1 MKYKRKIITWAI
13 FLIVFVYLVLTI
25 AGLLQDINEKKLQ
38 ELEIRADIEQ
48 KDEEYKKLLEKQK
61 LLQQRDPEYMEELAR
76 ELGMLKEG
84 EIVFEER
91 EN

>member
-1 MKYKRKIITWAI
+1 MM
-13 FLIVFVYLVLTI
+13 I
-25 AGLLQDINEKKLQ
+25 AGLLQDINEKKSQ
-38 ELEIRADIEQ
+38 ELEIKADIEQ
-48 KDEEYKKLLEKQK
+48 KDEEYNKLLEKQK

>member
-1 MKYKRKIITWAI
+1 MI
-13 FLIVFVYLVLTI
+13 TI
-25 AGLLQDINEKKLQ
+25 AGLLQDIKEKKLQ
-38 ELEIRADIEQ
+38 EQEIKTDIEQ
-48 KDEEYKKLLEKQK
+48 KDSEYKELLEKQK
-61 LLQQRDPEYMEELAR
+61 LLRQRDPEYMEELAR